1 MRGRG
6 DCGAVAVPQTR
17 QLKLSRVPYLSSR
30 SGTAARSPGPSRMCP
45 QRPCV
50 TDGSLNSNS
59 LRSIASRVR
68 VFSWSGRRARHA
80 CARSGLHE
88 AFRRESGCGVRAKAY
103 ARRRIPVAHMRRS
116 RAHRVS
122 EATVNARTQEA
133 VEPDQIRTVKRFLFA
148 KDQQKYLV
156 LARRAHRAS
165 EAFLAHRESEGPFAR
180 PRPPVAPSDHELFV
194 LLSCFHLLESTYV

>member
-133 VEPDQIRTVKRFLFA
+133 VQPDQISKNIVHIS
-148 KDQQKYLV
+148 
-156 LARRAHRAS
+156 RACTACASRERSLPRAS
-165 EAFLAHRESEGPFAR
+165 RERRPFCAT
-180 PRPPVAPSDHELFV
+180 APSRCALRSRAFRAPFV
-194 LLSCFHLLESTYV
+194 LSSS